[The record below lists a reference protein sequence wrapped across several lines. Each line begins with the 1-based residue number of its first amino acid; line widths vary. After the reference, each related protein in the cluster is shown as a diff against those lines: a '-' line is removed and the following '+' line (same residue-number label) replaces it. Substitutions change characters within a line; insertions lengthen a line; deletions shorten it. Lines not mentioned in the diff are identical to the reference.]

1 MVVVVVVVIVVVVIV
16 VAVVLDLVIVVVDVV
31 NSVVE
36 VLITFKIAKSSSYPL
51 CESSNFSKSPFSIDW
66 SVVFSFEMASEPSEF
81 MIRFNNRNIVK

>member
-51 CESSNFSKSPFSIDW
+51 CESSNFSKSPFSIDRN
-66 SVVFSFEMASEPSEF
+66 VVFSVSELSEI
-81 MIRFNNRNIVK
+81 MILGRLIAFYKQ